1 MYIYLQVLIINQLVL
16 IIEKLP
22 TYFFVYS
29 MLTKN
34 MLLFFRSF
42 LFLL

>member
-16 IIEKLP
+16 IIEKLL

-29 MLTKN
+29 MLTKKYVAI
-34 MLLFFRSF
+34 F
-42 LFLL
+42 